1 MPDVSIGSIPNSRLI
16 TRELPLLAPSRQPAL
31 ISNGRYFRFE
41 LQRRRGVVF
50 TSPAESWQQ
59 GREWSRFSARTNK
72 VFGAGERSALG
83 RAFYSLG
90 GGNEGTEAVRRVAAA
105 GR

>member
-1 MPDVSIGSIPNSRLI
+1 MVKILR
-16 TRELPLLAPSRQPAL
+16 
-31 ISNGRYFRFE
+31 
-41 LQRRRGVVF
+41 
-50 TSPAESWQQ
+50 
-59 GREWSRFSARTNK
+59 ARTNK
-72 VFGAGERSALG
+72 VFGAGERSALD